1 MSARKQRPAARLLLL
16 DPQDRL
22 LLFRFAADDRPPFW
36 CTAGGACDPGESYAD
51 AARRELIE
59 ETGFDLPPGPEV
71 AQRRVDF
78 TSLEGVPVTADER
91 YFLIRAPS
99 SEIVTH
105 GHTELERRV
114 MQRWHWFTREELSDW
129 PEKMF
134 PEDIV
139 AMLDALK
146 EQAP

>member
-1 MSARKQRPAARLLLL
+1 MTTRKQRPAARLLLL
-16 DPQDRL
+16 DPDDRL
-22 LLFRFAADDRPPFW
+22 LMFRFTAPDRPPFW
-36 CTAGGACDPGESYAD
+36 CTAGGACDPGESYEA

-59 ETGFDLPPGPEV
+59 ETGFDLPSGPQV

-99 SEIVTH
+99 SEIATH
-105 GHTELERRV
+105 GHTDLERRV
-114 MQRWHWFTREELSDW
+114 MQRWHWFTRAELADW
-129 PEKMF
+129 PEKIF